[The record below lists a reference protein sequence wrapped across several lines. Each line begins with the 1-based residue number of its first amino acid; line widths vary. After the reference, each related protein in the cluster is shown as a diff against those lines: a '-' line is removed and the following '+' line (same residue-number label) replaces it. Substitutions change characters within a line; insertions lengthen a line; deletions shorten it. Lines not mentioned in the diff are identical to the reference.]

1 MQNNGTMELW
11 FFMEKQM
18 YYGNNYGSMAKKTD
32 DATLK
37 IMELWFTKEKIMV
50 DYKKTIKL
58 WLIMERTMV
67 VVYKNKWKFLNKYVS
82 IELW

>member
-18 YYGNNYGSMAKKTD
+18 YYGKNYGSMAKND

>member
-18 YYGNNYGSMAKKTD
+18 YYGKNYGSMAKND

-50 DYKKTIKL
+50 DYKKL
-58 WLIMERTMV
+58 
-67 VVYKNKWKFLNKYVS
+67 
-82 IELW
+82 